1 MNTTRLEEL
10 DKELEEMKETAKTA
24 TPAYRDFM
32 RAAYKLKL
40 IEKRKLEREI

>member
-1 MNTTRLEEL
+1 MNPRIDQLN
-10 DKELEEMKETAKTA
+10 KELEEMKETAATA

-32 RAAYKLKL
+32 REAFKLKL